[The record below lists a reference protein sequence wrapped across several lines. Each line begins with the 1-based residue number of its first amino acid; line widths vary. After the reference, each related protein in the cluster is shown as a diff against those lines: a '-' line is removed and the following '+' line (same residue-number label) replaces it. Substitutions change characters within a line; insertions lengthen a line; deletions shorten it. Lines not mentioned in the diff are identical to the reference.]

1 MLVHDINPSDDVR
14 KENIKAVT
22 DDHRRAVTSNND
34 YVWDVFYHRPT
45 TLSAWNAAAAN
56 VGML

>member
-22 DDHRRAVTSNND
+22 DDRLRTVTSNDD

-45 TLSAWNAAAAN
+45 TVSEWNAVAAN